1 MDSHFL
7 LHIGYMLILEAKAHG
22 SLKSIWDDSYNLCRN
37 LFKHKTRLECGNQ
50 IIKMFDPS
58 NFPQILFRNLTIIC
72 SWRDIEARL
81 HDETSRFVLEGKQV
95 WQIADGLTN
104 GKSFMTVY
112 QVLMTPPSPILEF
125 HHQSLEKFI
134 NVNLEYH
141 QQTGRF
147 HLGYLAEE
155 IDICLQQTC
164 RRDIFNSSFVK
175 YFTNELER
183 LENSMIDNI
192 TRSNRYW
199 KEIKRKHA
207 QAEL

>member
-1 MDSHFL
+1 M
-7 LHIGYMLILEAKAHG
+7 Y
-22 SLKSIWDDSYNLCRN
+22 
-37 LFKHKTRLECGNQ
+37 
-50 IIKMFDPS
+50 
-58 NFPQILFRNLTIIC
+58 QILFRNLTIIC

-112 QVLMTPPSPILEF
+112 QELMTPPSPILEF
-125 HHQSLEKFI
+125 HHHSLEKFI

-147 HLGYLAEE
+147 HLDYLAEE

-164 RRDIFNSSFVK
+164 DIFNSSFVK
-175 YFTNELER
+175 DFKNDLER